1 MSNGFS
7 VNLLETLPA
16 LLTVSGIGQRSYFR
30 SAPRV
35 CYTST
40 ARSRRS
46 KLGEIKMRALV
57 FAAFGAILSCTSSLA
72 QSSPEKI
79 SSTRYNNL
87 TCLQI
92 AQEGRSI
99 SKKGFILAG
108 MQAGTGGSDGS
119 ATKSAVVIV
128 WPTVATN
135 GKQLADADREMNALE
150 QASVGGQC
158 SIQFQRP
165 PKG

>member
-1 MSNGFS
+1 MFFLSWNRLSRTDGVIASMFMPII
-7 VNLLETLPA
+7 L
-16 LLTVSGIGQRSYFR
+16 QQ
-30 SAPRV
+30 SAPRL
-35 CYTST
+35 CYTFT

-79 SSTRYNNL
+79 SSTSYNNL

-99 SKKGFILAG
+99 SKKGFVLAG

-119 ATKSAVVIV
+119 ETKSAIVLV
-128 WPTVATN
+128 WPAVATN
-135 GKQLADADREMNALE
+135 GKQLADADSEMNALE
-150 QASVGGQC
+150 LASIGGQC
-158 SIQFQRP
+158 SIQFKRP

>member
-1 MSNGFS
+1 
-7 VNLLETLPA
+7 
-16 LLTVSGIGQRSYFR
+16 
-30 SAPRV
+30 
-35 CYTST
+35 
-40 ARSRRS
+40 
-46 KLGEIKMRALV
+46 MRALV

-79 SSTRYNNL
+79 SSTNHNNL

-92 AQEGRSI
+92 AQEGHSL
-99 SKKGFILAG
+99 SKKGFVLAG
-108 MQAGTGGSDGS
+108 MRAGTGGSDGS

-135 GKQLADADREMNALE
+135 GEQLAHADSEMNALE
-150 QASVGGQC
+150 QASIGGQC
-158 SIQFQRP
+158 SIQFERP